1 MITTEGFRDVIEIG
15 REKRYD
21 GWDLKIDFRSRWSS
35 ALRLEAAERIHADGK
50 VLKALDR
57 EALRETIAHLMREGV
72 ESLAVCL
79 LHAYK
84 NPIHEQA
91 VHAFDSEIAP
101 DVPVSLSSE
110 VLPEINEY
118 ERVSTTVVNAYSKP
132 AAARYLTRLEDRD
145 GCGCGRRVAV
155 DAVERGSTGYARE
168 FPVRIIESGPAAGA
182 LGRHTMRV
190 SLVYRMCSRSIWGA
204 QPRRCAW
211 FKTDGFPVRR
221 SSRWRMS
228 IASNAAAVYR
238 SAFLFLI

>member
-21 GWDLKIDFRSRWSS
+21 GWDLKIDFPVPLVER

-91 VHAFDSEIAP
+91 VHALIWRSRP
-101 DVPVSLSSE
+101 TPVSLSSE

-118 ERVSTTVVNAYSKP
+118 ERVSTTVVNAYLKP
-132 AAARYLTRLEDRD
+132 AAAPL
-145 GCGCGRRVAV
+145 
-155 DAVERGSTGYARE
+155 SH
-168 FPVRIIESGPAAGA
+168 AA
-182 LGRHTMRV
+182 
-190 SLVYRMCSRSIWGA
+190 
-204 QPRRCAW
+204 
-211 FKTDGFPVRR
+211 
-221 SSRWRMS
+221 
-228 IASNAAAVYR
+228 
-238 SAFLFLI
+238 